1 MLQGPL
7 SGRVAVV
14 TGSSRTGGIG
24 HAICVRLA
32 ELGAA
37 VVVSDVGEAL
47 PNTSGVVVHSTTAAI
62 EECVTELEALGA
74 SATGIRCDVTRPE
87 ELRVLVDATVQH
99 FGQLDIFVNNA
110 GVALGTVPIVDVT
123 ESDLQTTLDINLKG
137 TFLGTQAA
145 ARRMIEQG
153 RGGRIINISSQ
164 AGKSGWPQLAAYSAT
179 KFGIIG
185 LTQSAAKELGAN
197 GITVNAV
204 CPGTVDTELSNSP
217 NGIWAITARQLGI
230 TTDEARQRV
239 IAEIPIGRLQQPRDV
254 ADVVAFLA
262 GDGGAYI
269 TGEAVNTTGGQEMH

>member
-47 PNTSGVVVHSTTAAI
+47 PNTSGSVAHSTTAGI

-74 SATGIRCDVTRPE
+74 SATGIRCDVTQPE
-87 ELRVLVDATVQH
+87 ELRVLVDATVQQ

-145 ARRMIEQG
+145 ARRMIKQG

-164 AGKSGWPQLAAYSAT
+164 AGKSGWPQLAAYSAS

>member
-7 SGRVAVV
+7 NGRVAIV
-14 TGSSRTGGIG
+14 TGSSRAGGIG
-24 HAICVRLA
+24 RAICIRLA

-37 VVVSDVGEAL
+37 VVVSDVGPPL
-47 PNTSGVVVHSTTAAI
+47 PAGSGDSVPSTAAI
-62 EECVTELEALGA
+62 ADAVTELENLGA
-74 SATGIRCDVTRPE
+74 PAFGMRCDVARPA
-87 ELRVLVDATVQH
+87 ELRNLVDATIER

-110 GVALGTVPIVDVT
+110 GVALATVPIVDVE
-123 ESDLQTTLDINLKG
+123 ESDLQTTLDVNLKG

-145 ARRMIEQG
+145 ARQLIKQG

-164 AGKSGWPQLAAYSAT
+164 AGKSGWPSLAAYSAT

-185 LTQSAAKELGAN
+185 LTQSAAKELGGN

-204 CPGTVDTELSNSP
+204 CPGTVDTELSNSE

-230 TTDEARQRV
+230 TTEQARQRV
-239 IAEIPIGRLQQPRDV
+239 IADIPLGRLQKPRDV

-269 TGEAVNTTGGQEMH
+269 TGEAINTTGGQEMH